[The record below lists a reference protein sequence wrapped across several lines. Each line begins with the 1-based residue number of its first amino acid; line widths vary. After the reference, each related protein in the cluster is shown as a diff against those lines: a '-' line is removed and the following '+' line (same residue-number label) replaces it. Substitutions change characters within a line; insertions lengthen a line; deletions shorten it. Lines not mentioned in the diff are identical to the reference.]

1 MRLHLREG
9 NEDKYRT
16 EVAWVSPSDHGAP
29 IRLPGCIY
37 SYEPQATAYVL
48 VTAEKGVVRY
58 ESTLSSCGISVAVIG
73 ADESSWKCMLSH
85 NAVPTLRGPDISFIR
100 RALQV
105 QRAIPHSYSEYIPC
119 H

>member
-37 SYEPQATAYVL
+37 SYEPQATAHVL

-58 ESTLSSCGISVAVIG
+58 ESTLHSCGISVAVIG
-73 ADESSWKCMLSH
+73 ADESYKPVKVELLVVRFADMVSYIKERC
-85 NAVPTLRGPDISFIR
+85 
-100 RALQV
+100 
-105 QRAIPHSYSEYIPC
+105 RAIERGALL
-119 H
+119 